1 MKITNDKTEN
11 SQMFLT
17 IEVEPEEVEESMEI
31 SYKKLVKQ
39 YRIPGFRKGKAP
51 RHIFE
56 RYLGRESLM
65 EEALNDLL
73 PKAFEKAVEE
83 HSIEAIAQPEFDV
96 EQLEPMIL
104 KATVPL
110 RPNVELGDY
119 KSLKIEMETVEIT
132 DEKVD
137 AVVEQ
142 LRHQWATWEP
152 VEGRPVEFNDLLV
165 MDITGT
171 IGEKN
176 VLEQKG
182 AQYQVIEGQTFPV
195 AGFPE
200 QLIGLNPGDEKEFEM
215 AYPEDYG
222 DTELAG
228 QTVTFKVKAV
238 EIKNEVLPEISD
250 EFAKSVGP
258 EFETMEDLR
267 ERAHKDMKERAEQQ
281 AKVNF
286 EEEVIHSLADISKVE
301 YPPIMVQSEINKILN
316 QQFQRSSQSL
326 EDYLK
331 SANKTEEEL
340 REELKPSAEHRVVHS
355 LVLGKVADTEAIEV
369 SESEIDEE
377 IEEMTKNSQEKKE
390 ELMKF
395 LNDPQVRESISR
407 TVLTRKTVDKLTEYA
422 AVKKEA
428 KDTKKTKDEGK
439 SEETE
444 KPKATRTRKKKKE
457 ETE

>member
-1 MKITNDKTEN
+1 
-11 SQMFLT
+11 
-17 IEVEPEEVEESMEI
+17 
-31 SYKKLVKQ
+31 
-39 YRIPGFRKGKAP
+39 
-51 RHIFE
+51 
-56 RYLGRESLM
+56 
-65 EEALNDLL
+65 
-73 PKAFEKAVEE
+73 
-83 HSIEAIAQPEFDV
+83 
-96 EQLEPMIL
+96 
-104 KATVPL
+104 
-110 RPNVELGDY
+110 
-119 KSLKIEMETVEIT
+119 
-132 DEKVD
+132 
-137 AVVEQ
+137 EQ

-152 VEGRPVEFNDLLV
+152 VEGRPVQFNDLLV

-222 DTELAG
+222 DAELAG

-258 EFETMEDLR
+258 EFETMEALR
-267 ERAHKDMKERAEQQ
+267 ERAYKDMKERAEQQ